1 MRGGPH
7 FIEARIRYLTAGE
20 GGRTAPVAS
29 GYRGQFHYAG
39 EPDTP
44 HDGFQYFPY
53 VPAAEFVSLG
63 SEVRAL
69 VRFDREMWDGL
80 HAAKM
85 RVGTRFTIQEGRKVV
100 GEGVVTGL
108 DAGTPTIGRS

>member
-1 MRGGPH
+1 MRDDPH
-7 FIEARIRYLTAGE
+7 FIEARIRYLTSAE
-20 GGRTAPVAS
+20 GGRSVPVAS

-44 HDGFQYFPY
+44 HDGFQYFPD
-53 VPAAEFVSLG
+53 VPAAEFAPLG

-69 VRFDREMWDGL
+69 VRFDREMWEGL

-108 DAGTPTIGRS
+108 DAGTATIGWS